1 MSEEEIGV
9 AIIGGG
15 PCGLATALALA
26 KAPCLQGCGRI
37 AIFEKDEFELSESRV
52 RISQNGWAALEAIDA
67 DTTAAI
73 RDTGVEVNSVKFMS
87 FAGDILNTFKS
98 KSTSIYRWH
107 DVRSALRR
115 SVSSSLPDAL
125 RSGHELIA
133 ISEENDAVTLRF
145 STGSGETEVR
155 AKLVLACDGTH
166 STVRA
171 LSPDPA
177 CLLDDEG
184 KSIWRGTAPT
194 VDCEGVSSLY
204 RSAGVTVGVNPA
216 GLHGASWTVIA
227 AAVESFPP
235 ETRNSKSQ
243 TPNPK
248 PQTLSPKS
256 QTSNPT
262 HHTSNLKP
270 QNPKPK
276 TQSTNPRPQPQNPK
290 PQTLNPKT

>member
-1 MSEEEIGV
+1 
-9 AIIGGG
+9 
-15 PCGLATALALA
+15 
-26 KAPCLQGCGRI
+26 
-37 AIFEKDEFELSESRV
+37 
-52 RISQNGWAALEAIDA
+52 
-67 DTTAAI
+67 
-73 RDTGVEVNSVKFMS
+73 
-87 FAGDILNTFKS
+87 
-98 KSTSIYRWH
+98 
-107 DVRSALRR
+107 VRSALRR

-145 STGSGETEVR
+145 TTGSGETEVR
-155 AKLVLACDGTH
+155 AKLVLACDGTD

-184 KSIWRGTAPT
+184 KSLWRGTAPT

-216 GLHGASWTVIA
+216 GPLGASWTVIA
-227 AAVESFPP
+227 AAVEFFPP
-235 ETRNSKSQ
+235 KPETPNPKPQ

-262 HHTSNLKP
+262 HHTSNTKP

>member
-73 RDTGVEVNSVKFMS
+73 RDTGVQVNSVNFVS
-87 FAGDILNTFKS
+87 FAGDILNTIKV
-98 KSTSIYRWH
+98 STAIYCSH

-125 RSGHELIA
+125 RSGHELTA
-133 ISEENDAVTLRF
+133 ISEENDAVALRF
-145 STGSGETEVR
+145 TTGSGETEVR
-155 AKLVLACDGTH
+155 AKLVLACDGTD

-184 KSIWRGTAPT
+184 KSLWRGTAPT

-216 GLHGASWTVIA
+216 GPLGASWTVIA
-227 AAVESFPP
+227 AAVEFSPP
-235 ETRNSKSQ
+235 KPE

-248 PQTLSPKS
+248 P
-256 QTSNPT
+256 
-262 HHTSNLKP
+262 
-270 QNPKPK
+270 
-276 TQSTNPRPQPQNPK
+276 
-290 PQTLNPKT
+290 